1 MAKKIVK
8 KKAKPKVLKKVS
20 KKQKHQ
26 MRQISSRKMTT
37 IFVTGLIGFGL
48 LSTTAIG
55 LNVYGQMSGKNQP
68 KVEKVSSDKV
78 DYRLEQFLDGYVSA
92 YFTYSLDNESQ
103 KKQLEMLNSYYNYV
117 PSEQNQGQLRQ
128 ETSLMSSYLQEI
140 KDNVAVYEVVYKSG
154 LGDSAENIKVG
165 FNVPFGGKDGK
176 YYVSGLPWFT
186 AVTNLK
192 KSKSDDKELILSSQ
206 TTDISNSDKKKLND
220 FMDLFFKNYTTSQKN
235 LDLIADGVTTI
246 NGAIYKST
254 DWAYYKIHKNGSV
267 DAYVQATFE
276 IKGVT
281 HSENFSF
288 KLDKKKD
295 SYFVKELKHEIPVDY
310 AKVEKEDKSK

>member
-8 KKAKPKVLKKVS
+8 KKAKPKVLKKVG

-37 IFVTGLIGFGL
+37 IFLSGLIGFGL
-48 LSTTAIG
+48 LATTAIG
-55 LNVYGQMSGKNQP
+55 LNVYGQLTGNQKP
-68 KVEKVSSDKV
+68 KVEKVTSDKV
-78 DYRLEQFLDGYVSA
+78 DYRLEQFLDGYVNA
-92 YFTYSLDNESQ
+92 YFTYSMDNQSQ
-103 KKQLEMLNSYYNYV
+103 KKQLDELNSYYDYV

-128 ETSLMSSYLQEI
+128 ETSLLSSYLQEI

-154 LGDSAENIKVG
+154 SGDSAENIKVG

-176 YYVSGLPWFT
+176 YYVSGLPWYS

-192 KSKSDDKELILSSQ
+192 KSSSDDKELVLSSQ
-206 TTDISNSDKKKLND
+206 TTELSNSDKKKLND

-254 DWAYYKIHKNGSV
+254 DWAYYKIHKDGSV

-276 IKGVT
+276 IKGIT

-288 KLDKKKD
+288 KLAKKND
-295 SYFVKELKHEIPVDY
+295 SYFVKELTHEIPADY
-310 AKVEKEDKSK
+310 AKVKKEDKTE

>member
-8 KKAKPKVLKKVS
+8 KKAKPKVLKKVG

-37 IFVTGLIGFGL
+37 IFVTGLVGFGL
-48 LSTTAIG
+48 LATTAIG
-55 LNVYGQMSGKNQP
+55 LNVYGQLTGNQKP
-68 KVEKVSSDKV
+68 KIEKVSSDKV
-78 DYRLEQFLDGYVSA
+78 DYRLEQFLDGYVNA
-92 YFTYSLDNESQ
+92 YFTYSMDNQAQ
-103 KKQLEMLNSYYNYV
+103 KKQLDELNSYYDYV

-128 ETSLMSSYLQEI
+128 ETSLLSSYLQEI

-154 LGDSAENIKVG
+154 SGDSAENIKVG

-176 YYVSGLPWFT
+176 YYVSGLPWYS

-192 KSKSDDKELILSSQ
+192 KSSSDDKELVLSSQ
-206 TTDISNSDKKKLND
+206 TTELSNSDKKKLND

-254 DWAYYKIHKNGSV
+254 DWAYYKIHKDGSV

-276 IKGVT
+276 IKGIT

-288 KLDKKKD
+288 KLAKKND
-295 SYFVKELKHEIPVDY
+295 SYFVKELTHEIPADY
-310 AKVEKEDKSK
+310 AKVKKEDKTE

>member
-8 KKAKPKVLKKVS
+8 KKAKPKVLKKVG

-37 IFVTGLIGFGL
+37 IFVTGLVGFGL
-48 LSTTAIG
+48 LATTAIG
-55 LNVYGQMSGKNQP
+55 LNVYGQLTGNQKP
-68 KVEKVSSDKV
+68 KVEKVTSDKV
-78 DYRLEQFLDGYVSA
+78 DYRLEQFLDGYVNA
-92 YFTYSLDNESQ
+92 YFTYSMDNQAQ
-103 KKQLEMLNSYYNYV
+103 KKQLDELNSYYNYV

-128 ETSLMSSYLQEI
+128 ETSLLSSYLQEI

-154 LGDSAENIKVG
+154 SGDSAENIKVG

-176 YYVSGLPWFT
+176 YYVSGLPWYS
-186 AVTNLK
+186 AVRNLK
-192 KSKSDDKELILSSQ
+192 KSSSDDKELVLSSQ
-206 TTDISNSDKKKLND
+206 TTELSNSDKKKLND

-254 DWAYYKIHKNGSV
+254 DWAYYKIHKDGSV

-276 IKGVT
+276 IKGIT

-288 KLDKKKD
+288 KLAKKND
-295 SYFVKELKHEIPVDY
+295 SYFVKELTHEIPADY
-310 AKVEKEDKSK
+310 AKVKKEDKTE

>member
-8 KKAKPKVLKKVS
+8 KKAKPKVLKKVG

-37 IFVTGLIGFGL
+37 IFVTGLVGFGL
-48 LSTTAIG
+48 LATTAIG
-55 LNVYGQMSGKNQP
+55 LNVYGQLTGNQKP

-78 DYRLEQFLDGYVSA
+78 DYRLEQFLDGYVNA
-92 YFTYSLDNESQ
+92 YFTYSMDNQSQ
-103 KKQLEMLNSYYNYV
+103 KKQLDELNSYYNYV

-128 ETSLMSSYLQEI
+128 ETSLLSSYLQEI

-154 LGDSAENIKVG
+154 SGDSAENIKVG

-176 YYVSGLPWFT
+176 YYVSGLPWYS

-192 KSKSDDKELILSSQ
+192 KSSSDDKELVLSSQ
-206 TTDISNSDKKKLND
+206 TTELSNSDKKKLND

-246 NGAIYKST
+246 NGAIYK
-254 DWAYYKIHKNGSV
+254 
-267 DAYVQATFE
+267 
-276 IKGVT
+276 
-281 HSENFSF
+281 
-288 KLDKKKD
+288 
-295 SYFVKELKHEIPVDY
+295 
-310 AKVEKEDKSK
+310 

>member
-8 KKAKPKVLKKVS
+8 KKAKLKVLKKVG

-37 IFVTGLIGFGL
+37 IFVTGLVGFGL
-48 LSTTAIG
+48 LATTAIG
-55 LNVYGQMSGKNQP
+55 LNVYGQLTGNQKP
-68 KVEKVSSDKV
+68 KVEKVTSDKV
-78 DYRLEQFLDGYVSA
+78 DYRLEQFLDGYVNA
-92 YFTYSLDNESQ
+92 YFTYSMDNQSQ
-103 KKQLEMLNSYYNYV
+103 KKQLDELNSYYNYV

-128 ETSLMSSYLQEI
+128 ETSLLSSYLQEI

-154 LGDSAENIKVG
+154 SGDSAENIKVG

-176 YYVSGLPWFT
+176 YYVSGLPWYS

-192 KSKSDDKELILSSQ
+192 KSSSDDKELVLSSQ
-206 TTDISNSDKKKLND
+206 TTELSNSDKKKLND

-254 DWAYYKIHKNGSV
+254 DWTYYKIHKDGSV

-276 IKGVT
+276 IKGIT

-288 KLDKKKD
+288 KLAKKND
-295 SYFVKELKHEIPVDY
+295 SYFVKELTHEIPADY
-310 AKVEKEDKSK
+310 AKVKKEDKTE

>member
-8 KKAKPKVLKKVS
+8 KKAKPKVLKKVG

-37 IFVTGLIGFGL
+37 IFVTGLVGFGL
-48 LSTTAIG
+48 LATAAIG
-55 LNVYGQMSGKNQP
+55 LNVYGQLTGSQKP
-68 KVEKVSSDKV
+68 KVEKVTSDKV
-78 DYRLEQFLDGYVSA
+78 DYRLEQFLDGYVNA
-92 YFTYSLDNESQ
+92 YFTYSMDNQAQ
-103 KKQLEMLNSYYNYV
+103 KKQLDELNSYYNYV

-128 ETSLMSSYLQEI
+128 ETSLLSSYLQEI
-140 KDNVAVYEVVYKSG
+140 KGNVAVYEVVYKSG
-154 LGDSAENIKVG
+154 SGDSAENIKVG

-176 YYVSGLPWFT
+176 YYVSGLPWYS

-192 KSKSDDKELILSSQ
+192 KSSSDDKELVLSSQ
-206 TTDISNSDKKKLND
+206 TTELSNSDKKKLND

-254 DWAYYKIHKNGSV
+254 DWAYYKIHKDGSV

-276 IKGVT
+276 IKGIT

-288 KLDKKKD
+288 KLVKKND
-295 SYFVKELKHEIPVDY
+295 SYFVKELTHEIPADY
-310 AKVEKEDKSK
+310 AKVKKEDKTE

>member
-8 KKAKPKVLKKVS
+8 KKAKPKVLKKVG

-37 IFVTGLIGFGL
+37 IFVTGLVGFGL
-48 LSTTAIG
+48 LATTAIG
-55 LNVYGQMSGKNQP
+55 LNVYGQLTGNQKP
-68 KVEKVSSDKV
+68 KVEKVTSDKV
-78 DYRLEQFLDGYVSA
+78 DYRLEQFLDGYVNA
-92 YFTYSLDNESQ
+92 YFTYSMDNQAQ
-103 KKQLEMLNSYYNYV
+103 KKQLDELNSYYNYV

-128 ETSLMSSYLQEI
+128 ETSLLSSYLQEI

-154 LGDSAENIKVG
+154 SGDSAENIKVG

-176 YYVSGLPWFT
+176 YYVSGLPWYS

-192 KSKSDDKELILSSQ
+192 KSSSDDKELVLSSQ
-206 TTDISNSDKKKLND
+206 TTELSNSDKKKLND

-254 DWAYYKIHKNGSV
+254 DWAYYKIHKDGSV

-276 IKGVT
+276 IKGIT

-288 KLDKKKD
+288 KLAKKND
-295 SYFVKELKHEIPVDY
+295 SYFVKKLTHEIPADY
-310 AKVEKEDKSK
+310 AKVKKEDKTE

>member
-8 KKAKPKVLKKVS
+8 KKAKPKVLKKVG

-37 IFVTGLIGFGL
+37 IFVTGLVGFGL
-48 LSTTAIG
+48 LATTAIG
-55 LNVYGQMSGKNQP
+55 LNVYGQLTGNQKP
-68 KVEKVSSDKV
+68 KIEKVSSDKV
-78 DYRLEQFLDGYVSA
+78 DYRLEQFLDGYVNA
-92 YFTYSLDNESQ
+92 YFTYSMDNQAQ
-103 KKQLEMLNSYYNYV
+103 KKQLDELNGYYDYV

-128 ETSLMSSYLQEI
+128 ETSLLSSYLQEI

-154 LGDSAENIKVG
+154 SGDSAENIKVG

-176 YYVSGLPWFT
+176 YYVSGLPWYS

-192 KSKSDDKELILSSQ
+192 KSSSDDKELVLSSQ
-206 TTDISNSDKKKLND
+206 TTELSNSDKKKLND

-254 DWAYYKIHKNGSV
+254 DWAYYKIHKDGSV

-276 IKGVT
+276 IKGIT

-288 KLDKKKD
+288 KLAKKND
-295 SYFVKELKHEIPVDY
+295 SYFVKELTHEIPADY
-310 AKVEKEDKSK
+310 AKVKKEDKTE

>member
-8 KKAKPKVLKKVS
+8 KKAKPKVLKKVG

-37 IFVTGLIGFGL
+37 IFVTGLVGFGL
-48 LSTTAIG
+48 LATTAIG
-55 LNVYGQMSGKNQP
+55 LNVYGQLTGNQKP
-68 KVEKVSSDKV
+68 KIEKVSSDKV
-78 DYRLEQFLDGYVSA
+78 DYRLEQFLDGYVNA
-92 YFTYSLDNESQ
+92 YFTYSMDNQAQ
-103 KKQLEMLNSYYNYV
+103 KKQLDELNSYYDYV

-128 ETSLMSSYLQEI
+128 ETSLLSSYLQEI

-154 LGDSAENIKVG
+154 SGDSAENIKVG

-176 YYVSGLPWFT
+176 YYVSGLPWYS

-192 KSKSDDKELILSSQ
+192 KSSSDDKELVLSSQ
-206 TTDISNSDKKKLND
+206 TTELSNSDKKKLND

-254 DWAYYKIHKNGSV
+254 DWAYYKIHKDGSV

-276 IKGVT
+276 IKGIT

-288 KLDKKKD
+288 KLAKKND
-295 SYFVKELKHEIPVDY
+295 SYFVKELAHEIPADY
-310 AKVEKEDKSK
+310 AKVKKEDKTE

>member
-8 KKAKPKVLKKVS
+8 KKAKPKVLKKVG

-37 IFVTGLIGFGL
+37 IFVTGLVGFGL
-48 LSTTAIG
+48 LATTAIG
-55 LNVYGQMSGKNQP
+55 LNVYGQLTGNQKP
-68 KVEKVSSDKV
+68 KVEKVTSDKV
-78 DYRLEQFLDGYVSA
+78 DYRLEQFLDGYVNA
-92 YFTYSLDNESQ
+92 YFTYSMDNQAQ
-103 KKQLEMLNSYYNYV
+103 KKQLDELNSYYNYV

-128 ETSLMSSYLQEI
+128 ETSLLSSYLQEI

-154 LGDSAENIKVG
+154 SGDSAENIKVG

-176 YYVSGLPWFT
+176 YYVSGLPWYS

-192 KSKSDDKELILSSQ
+192 KSSSDDKELVLSSQ
-206 TTDISNSDKKKLND
+206 TTELSNSDKKKLND

-254 DWAYYKIHKNGSV
+254 DWAYYKIHKDGSV
-267 DAYVQATFE
+267 DAFVQATFE
-276 IKGVT
+276 IKGIT

-288 KLDKKKD
+288 KLAKKND
-295 SYFVKELKHEIPVDY
+295 SYFVKELTHEIPADY
-310 AKVEKEDKSK
+310 AKVKKEDKTE

>member
-8 KKAKPKVLKKVS
+8 KKAKPKVLKKVG

-37 IFVTGLIGFGL
+37 IFVTGLVGFGL
-48 LSTTAIG
+48 LATTAIG
-55 LNVYGQMSGKNQP
+55 LNVYGQLTGNQKP
-68 KVEKVSSDKV
+68 KVEKVTSDKV
-78 DYRLEQFLDGYVSA
+78 DYRLEQFLDGYVNA
-92 YFTYSLDNESQ
+92 YFTYSMDNQAQ
-103 KKQLEMLNSYYNYV
+103 KKQLDELNSYYNYV

-128 ETSLMSSYLQEI
+128 ETSLLSSYLQEI

-154 LGDSAENIKVG
+154 SGDSAENIKVG

-176 YYVSGLPWFT
+176 YYVSGLPWYS

-192 KSKSDDKELILSSQ
+192 KSSSDDKELVLSSQ
-206 TTDISNSDKKKLND
+206 TTELSNSDKKKLND
-220 FMDLFFKNYTTSQKN
+220 FMDLFFRNYTTCQKN
-235 LDLIADGVTTI
+235 LDSIADGVTTI

-254 DWAYYKIHKNGSV
+254 DWAYYKIHKDGSV
-267 DAYVQATFE
+267 EAYVQATFE
-276 IKGVT
+276 IKGIT

-288 KLDKKKD
+288 KLAKKND
-295 SYFVKELKHEIPVDY
+295 SYFVKELKHEIPADY
-310 AKVEKEDKSK
+310 AKVKKEDKIE